1 MKQAAQQTL
10 RQVARASSQRSR
22 AFAAPPPPTR
32 PLASTS
38 GRRSFAHAA
47 VARQQQQQQQE
58 AKTGTQEE
66 TAGQGAESAQDKD
79 KKKKQQQQQAEENDT
94 TVEGRSPFAAFVEV
108 LRDEVRKNREWQDSV
123 KQLGGE
129 VSKVQD
135 SETMQRAKAMYE
147 RARVSPDCPPV
158 WKRTA
163 YS

>member
-1 MKQAAQQTL
+1 MKRTAQQTL

-32 PLASTS
+32 SLASTS

-58 AKTGTQEE
+58 TKTGTQEE
-66 TAGQGAESAQDKD
+66 TAGESAQDKD
-79 KKKKQQQQQAEENDT
+79 KKKKQQQAEENDS

-108 LRDEVRKNREWQDSV
+108 LREEVRKNREWQDSV

-135 SETMQRAKAMYE
+135 SEAMQRAKAMYE
-147 RARVSPDCPPV
+147 RARVSPDLSVPLEA
-158 WKRTA
+158 RII
-163 YS
+163 